1 MPGLSNMI
9 ERFIKSMIEM
19 AEDSTIEIQRNE
31 LAERFDCAPSQINYV
46 LTTRFTPYKGY
57 YIERRRGG
65 GGYIKIIKV
74 GIDENE
80 DINTIIVDI
89 IGESITKNKAYHI
102 IDGLIEEG
110 FISERE
116 GDIMKAA
123 IGDRALNKEDVNNR
137 NKLRADVLKNILLI
151 LVK

>member
-1 MPGLSNMI
+1 MNQL
-9 ERFIKSMIEM
+9 
-19 AEDSTIEIQRNE
+19 Q
-31 LAERFDCAPSQINYV
+31 
-46 LTTRFTPYKGY
+46 
-57 YIERRRGG
+57 
-65 GGYIKIIKV
+65 
-74 GIDENE
+74 
-80 DINTIIVDI
+80 
-89 IGESITKNKAYHI
+89 KNKAYHI